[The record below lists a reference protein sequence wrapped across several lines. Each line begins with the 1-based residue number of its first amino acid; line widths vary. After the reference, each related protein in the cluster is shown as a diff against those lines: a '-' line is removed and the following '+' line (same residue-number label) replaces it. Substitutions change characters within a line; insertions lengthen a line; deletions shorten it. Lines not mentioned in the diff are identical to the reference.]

1 MIRFFG
7 QRWIPTGWYRNAVLR
22 PRRNAMLVLSR
33 RVGEEIVIHGNVRL
47 SIVAVKG
54 HGVRVGIA
62 APPSVTVDR
71 KEIHDRRA
79 ELTAHALPASTRRSK
94 GTVRH

>member
-1 MIRFFG
+1 
-7 QRWIPTGWYRNAVLR
+7 
-22 PRRNAMLVLSR
+22 MLVLSR

-47 SIVAVKG
+47 SIIAVKG
-54 HGVRVGIA
+54 DRVRVGIA

-79 ELTAHALPASTRRSK
+79 ELTSDALSALTRRSQD
-94 GTVRH
+94 TVRH